1 MSIPILGQ
9 LAWNQRTFAYSETP
23 LPKIETPFRPPLDAD
38 NWNPLLETL
47 SDAEVEKKMRDQD
60 RNTRRMRRLV
70 NANPY
75 GGL

>member
-1 MSIPILGQ
+1 MS
-9 LAWNQRTFAYSETP
+9 WNQRTCAYSENP
-23 LPKIETPFRPPLDAD
+23 LPKVEVPLRNALELD
-38 NWNPLLETL
+38 NWTPHLEIL

-70 NANPY
+70 NSNPY

>member
-1 MSIPILGQ
+1 MEFPLRNPAD
-9 LAWNQRTFAYSETP
+9 LEFWTP
-23 LPKIETPFRPPLDAD
+23 QI
-38 NWNPLLETL
+38 ETL

-70 NANPY
+70 NSGPY